1 MFRVF
6 FLCVALM
13 FSVSARAQQWSTE
26 KWSTEDKILSGV
38 LMSAWVIDYGQT
50 NYLLKVQDRAKR
62 THMKGDLWFNEDNP
76 LLGKQPRRS
85 TVNAYFLLMPAVGFL
100 VLDNIP
106 QAYRTNTLRVLSALE
121 VGNVGRNFHV
131 GIHVSY

>member
-13 FSVSARAQQWSTE
+13 FAVSARAQQWSTE

-106 QAYRTNTLRVLSALE
+106 QAYRTNTLRVLSAVE
-121 VGNVGRNFHV
+121 VSNVGRNFHV